1 MEWFSSPCFFFYRGL
16 QHQWCHVLLD
26 QRKWFCQWF
35 RHATAGSVHGGGP
48 LHICLRGRLWNRWV
62 PVRRIS
68 DSLHMFPAVKYTDW
82 GFCPSFQRQLPKAG
96 FPLWAE
102 EEHSVL
108 HPRDLRSLQFARC
121 PLMGFLLD
129 LPFLCSSTYLHRY
142 VAKHLFKIIII
153 WKKWVSVIHAL
164 HQSLP
169 KYCGLFYMLCQVVF
183 NCCWDF
189 SHLLYVYCCTDI
201 RGCYQGW
208 HPNKHWCCIESDP
221 PPLQG
226 APRTQSF

>member
-1 MEWFSSPCFFFYRGL
+1 MFYWTRGNDSVSGLDTLQLAQYTVEDHYTSVSEAVYETGESLWEGFLIHSTCFLLSSTL
-16 QHQWCHVLLD
+16 
-26 QRKWFCQWF
+26 
-35 RHATAGSVHGGGP
+35 
-48 LHICLRGRLWNRWV
+48 I
-62 PVRRIS
+62 
-68 DSLHMFPAVKYTDW
+68 

-108 HPRDLRSLQFARC
+108 HPRDLRPLQFACC

-129 LPFLCSSTYLHRY
+129 LPFLCPSTYLHRY

-153 WKKWVSVIHAL
+153 WKKWVNVIHAL